1 MGKTLAD
8 ILFIAHE
15 GGRNGASIFLRDF
28 LGWLKAHNGPSFEIL
43 LAADG
48 ALAADFAALAPTT
61 VLLESAAADQAALTE
76 ASRRLQGLRARDW
89 RLVYANTACNAP
101 LLDLLARPGQP
112 VLTHVLESGFS
123 LGNVIGRPSFE
134 RVRRATTRWVAASSS
149 IHRELLEDFGLAADK
164 VDLVPCACR
173 LPRPDAARVK
183 TKRAETRLRL
193 GLGGQDIVVL
203 GAGLL
208 SWRKGPDLFIGA
220 AAEAFRQ
227 SPEAPL
233 KFIWAGKP
241 SEPGIEARLAY
252 DVERAGLV
260 NKVRFL
266 GERPDMEDLYAAAD
280 IFALTSREE
289 PLGLVI
295 AEAAAM
301 ERPVVCFRG
310 VGSAAEFIDDVA
322 GLTIPYPQ
330 LGMMADALLTLAASP
345 SLASR
350 MGAAGKAKA
359 MALHDVEA
367 QGPAMLAAIKKTMG

>member
-1 MGKTLAD
+1 MAD

-28 LGWLKAHNGPSFEIL
+28 LGWLAAQNGPSFEIL

-48 ALAADFAALAPTT
+48 PLAADFSRLAPTT
-61 VLLESAAADQAALTE
+61 VLLESAAADPAALTE
-76 ASRRLQGLRARDW
+76 ASRRLQKLRARDW
-89 RLVYANTACNAP
+89 RLVYSNTACNAP

-123 LGNVIGRPSFE
+123 LEHVIGRAAFE
-134 RVRRATTRWVAASSS
+134 RVRRATTRWVAASES
-149 IHRELLEDFGLAADK
+149 IHRELLGDFGLAAEK

-173 LPRPDAARVK
+173 LPRPDAARLK
-183 TKRAETRLRL
+183 AKRAETRLRL
-193 GLGGQDIVVL
+193 GLGGSDIVVL

-208 SWRKGPDLFIGA
+208 AWRKAPDLFIGA
-220 AAEAFRQ
+220 AAEVFRQ

-233 KFIWAGKP
+233 TFLWAGKA
-241 SEPGIEARLAY
+241 SEPGIESRLAY
-252 DVERAGLV
+252 EVERAGLA
-260 NKVRFL
+260 KRVRFL
-266 GERPDMEDLYAAAD
+266 GERADMEDLYAAAD

-301 ERPVVCFRG
+301 ERPIVCFRG
-310 VGSAAEFIDDVA
+310 VGSAAEFVDDVA

-345 SLASR
+345 SLAQR
-350 MGAAGKAKA
+350 MGAAGKARA
-359 MALHDVEA
+359 FARHDTGI
-367 QGPAMLAAIKKTMG
+367 QGPAMLAAIQKTMG